1 MKRVLFIDRDG
12 TIIIEPPDEQ
22 IDSFEKMAFL
32 PGVLTCLGRIAA
44 RKEFEL
50 VLVSN
55 QDGLGTK
62 SFPENTFWPVQN
74 LMLKI
79 LESEGIRFDDIIIDR
94 TFPHENAP
102 TRKPG
107 TALLTKYLN
116 GKYDLKN
123 SFVIGDRKTD
133 VELAKNLGAKS
144 IYISK
149 TKLKQADFTARNW
162 QEIDAYL
169 SAPDRTSEISRQ
181 TGETQISMNINL
193 DGSGR
198 SHIKSGLGFLDHM
211 LDLFARHSGIDITAG
226 ITGDLD
232 VDEHHTVEDV
242 AIVLGE
248 AIKKALGD
256 KRGIERYGFF
266 LVMDES
272 HARVA
277 LDFSNRPN
285 LVWKAKFKR
294 ETIGKMPT
302 ELFFHFFKSFCD
314 HAGLSMHIKAR
325 GKNEHHKIEAIFK
338 AVAKSV
344 RMAVRRDPESAN
356 VPSTKGLL

>member
-12 TIIIEPPDEQ
+12 TILIEPEDEQ
-22 IDSFEKMAFL
+22 IDSIDKMEFL
-32 PGVLTCLGRIAA
+32 PGVLTFLGRIAA

-62 SFPENTFWPVQN
+62 SFPEKTFWPVQN

-79 LESEGIRFDDIIIDR
+79 LESEGIKFNDIIIDR
-94 TFPHENAP
+94 TLPHEKAP

-107 TALLTKYLN
+107 TALLTKYLA
-116 GKYDLKN
+116 GKYDLGN

-133 VELAKNLGAKS
+133 VEFAVNLGAKS
-144 IYISK
+144 IYISNK
-149 TKLKQADFTARNW
+149 PLKQADITVRNW
-162 QEIDAYL
+162 QEIEKYL
-169 SAPDRTSEISRQ
+169 SAPDRTAEISRQ
-181 TGETQISMNINL
+181 TGETHISMGINL
-193 DGSGR
+193 DGTGQSR
-198 SHIKSGLGFLDHM
+198 TNSGLGFLDHM
-211 LDLFARHSGIDITAG
+211 LDLFAKHSGIDITAD
-226 ITGDLD
+226 ITGDLH

-248 AIKKALGD
+248 AIRKALGE

-277 LDFSNRPN
+277 LDFSNRPS

-294 ETIGKMPT
+294 ERIGKMPT
-302 ELFFHFFKSFCD
+302 ELFFHFFKSLCD
-314 HAGLSMHIKAR
+314 HAGLSMYIKAR

-338 AVAKSV
+338 AVAKSL
-344 RMAVRRDPESAN
+344 RMAVKRNPGSATI
-356 VPSTKGLL
+356 PSTKGLL